1 MNLALLAAAATGV
14 QIGATIVASRAVIGE
29 VPPLTLALLRYGIAL
44 LCLAPWIYKAFV
56 PSPPAPLAQSAITF
70 KSADV
75 LAIAAL
81 GIGQFAVLVLLL
93 NMGLQRIGAAQ
104 TALVFSLFPLL
115 TLFLSALCGR
125 ERITP
130 ALLFGVLLSVAG
142 VALALAPKLA
152 EPSTAV
158 NGDWWGEAAVL
169 ASAMI
174 GAICSVLYRPYLQRY
189 PTLPLS
195 GISMLAAVLSL
206 LLMAGASGGLV
217 PLVRMSMHAWWVVTG
232 IGVFSAMA
240 YLWWLYAL
248 KHESPTRVTV
258 FLALN
263 PVTAGLCGHW
273 FLHEPFT
280 RTTLAAVALIGLG
293 LWLATRPAKSN
304 PQDAALQ
311 P

>member
-29 VPPLTLALLRYGIAL
+29 VPPLTLALLRYAIAL
-44 LCLAPWIYKAFV
+44 LCLAPWILKTFR
-56 PSPPAPLAQSAITF
+56 PLTRTTTAQAAIKF
-70 KSADV
+70 KKNDV

-81 GIGQFAVLVLLL
+81 GVGQFAFLVLLL
-93 NMGLQRIGAAQ
+93 NLGLQRIGAAQ

-125 ERITP
+125 ERITA
-130 ALLFGVLLSVAG
+130 ALLCGVLLSVAG
-142 VALALAPKLA
+142 VALALAPKL
-152 EPSTAV
+152 STQALAQHA
-158 NGDWWGEAAVL
+158 DWWGEAAVL
-169 ASAMI
+169 ASACI
-174 GAICSVLYRPYLQRY
+174 GAACSVLYRPYLQRY

-206 LLMAGASGGLV
+206 CLMAGASGGLA
-217 PLVRMSMHAWWVVTG
+217 PLAQMSAYAWWVVGG

-263 PVTAGLCGHW
+263 PVTAALCGYW
-273 FLHEPFT
+273 LLGEPLT
-280 RTTLAAVALIGLG
+280 SSTLAAIGLIALG
-293 LWLATRPAKSN
+293 LWLATRARP
-304 PQDAALQ
+304 
-311 P
+311 